1 MKAPELKKLK
11 SILAKPRKIVIVTHW
26 SPDGDAMGSSL
37 GLYNYLVKKK
47 HKVNVITPNAYP
59 TFLSWLPANSKVLD
73 YQNDT
78 PKAEK
83 LIAAAEL
90 IFCLDFNS
98 LQRIDKMAVPVA
110 ASAAVKVMIDHHLQ
124 PDNFALYMHHSVKAC
139 STCELIYTFIELMGD
154 KKLLDKKIANCLYTG
169 IMTDTGSFRYPSTTA
184 ETHRIVAGLIDA
196 GAENGMIHN
205 RVYDDNTESRLKL
218 LGYCLCEK
226 MVIMPEYHTG
236 YITLTEEEQHRFNYQ
251 KGDTEGLVN
260 YILSMRGMKFAA
272 FMTDRDGI
280 IKISFR
286 SKGNFDVN
294 TFARLNFKGGGHK
307 NAAGGMSA
315 DKMEPTV
322 ARFRELVLKHR
333 KELSKE

>member
-1 MKAPELKKLK
+1 MTAPELKKLK
-11 SILAKPRKIVIVTHW
+11 SILSRPRKIVIVTHW

-37 GLYNYLVKKK
+37 GLYNYLTKKK
-47 HKVNVITPNAYP
+47 HKVNVITPNDYP
-59 TFLSWLPANSKVLD
+59 PFLSWLPGNARVLNFQMD
-73 YQNDT
+73 Q

-83 LIAAAEL
+83 LIAASDL

-98 LQRIDKMAVPVA
+98 LQRIDKMGPVVEKA
-110 ASAAVKVMIDHHLQ
+110 PAPKVMIDHHLQ
-124 PDNFALYMHHSVKAC
+124 PGNWATFMHHSVKAC
-139 STCELIYTFIELMGD
+139 STCELIYTFMELLGD
-154 KKLLDKKIANCLYTG
+154 RKLLDKKIANCLYTG

-184 ETHRIVAGLIDA
+184 DTHRIVAGLIDA
-196 GAENGMIHN
+196 GAQNGEIHN

-226 MVIMPEYHTG
+226 MVVMKDYHTG
-236 YITLTEEEQHRFNYQ
+236 YITLTEEEQKRFNYQ

-260 YILSMRGMKFAA
+260 YILSMSGMKFAA
-272 FMTDRDGI
+272 FLTDRDGI

-294 TFARLNFKGGGHK
+294 TFARNYFSGGGHK

-315 DKMEPTV
+315 EKLEPTLEK
-322 ARFRELVLKHR
+322 FRTIVHGMK
-333 KELSKE
+333 KELSRP